1 MSAPPLEKAG
11 SLGPDFENAAARP
24 RPRRRKRPSPT
35 SIRFSEAEKAR
46 LREEAGGEPL
56 GAYIRAKA
64 LGPKLERRRG
74 STIKDYEKLAM
85 VLAAL
90 GQSHLASN
98 MNQLAKAA
106 NIGTLPVT
114 LEVVQELLEA
124 CRAIRE
130 MREAL
135 IAALGVK
142 PERGE

>member
-1 MSAPPLEKAG
+1 MSANPQISGAFQG
-11 SLGPDFENAAARP
+11 AAQQGAPKPKRK
-24 RPRRRKRPSPT
+24 KRPPPFSL
-35 SIRFSEAEKAR
+35 RLSEAEKAR
-46 LREEAGGEPL
+46 LRAEADGEPL

-74 STIKDYEKLAM
+74 NTIKDYEKLAM
-85 VLAAL
+85 VLATL

-106 NIGTLPVT
+106 NTGTLPVT

-124 CRAIRE
+124 CQNIRF

-135 IAALGVK
+135 ISALGVK
-142 PERGE
+142 PEGGE